1 MSRIYVMRKFPAF
14 SRHMGVILLALALT
28 SCAAVKSVS
37 SEAYALGLATGQEYA
52 ALKETIDN
60 LESWSTDEDGA
71 ASDTALKGDEASV
84 TAYCTDIWG
93 VIGITSGLKNSEANK
108 VDFVTGCLAGVGF

>member
-1 MSRIYVMRKFPAF
+1 MRKISTFQRLA
-14 SRHMGVILLALALT
+14 GVMFLALT
-28 SCAAVKSVS
+28 LTSCSEIKSVS

-60 LESWSTDEDGA
+60 LQSWSPDEDGA
-71 ASDTALKGDEASV
+71 ASDTSLKGDEASV

-93 VIGITSGLKNSEANK
+93 VTGIVSGLENSEANK
-108 VDFVTGCLAGVGF
+108 VDFVTGCLDALGF

>member
-1 MSRIYVMRKFPAF
+1 MRKIPAI
-14 SRHMGVILLALALT
+14 SMYAGVIILALT
-28 SCAAVKSVS
+28 LTSCGEIKSVS

-60 LESWSTDEDGA
+60 LESWSPDEDGA
-71 ASDTALKGDEASV
+71 ASGTSLKGDEASV